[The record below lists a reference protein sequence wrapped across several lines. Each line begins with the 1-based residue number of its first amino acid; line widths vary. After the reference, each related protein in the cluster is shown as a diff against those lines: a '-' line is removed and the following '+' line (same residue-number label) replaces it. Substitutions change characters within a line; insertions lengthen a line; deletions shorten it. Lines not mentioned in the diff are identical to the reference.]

1 MVMFLNSS
9 SNHYGFLS
17 FLSCFIMHPG
27 LQISWLLAA
36 HQALA
41 EEEETYVCNENSES
55 FMGSVLISLPRTA
68 TISVVF
74 LKDQK

>member
-1 MVMFLNSS
+1 MFLNSS

-17 FLSCFIMHPG
+17 FLSCFITHPG

-36 HQALA
+36 HQTLA
-41 EEEETYVCNENSES
+41 EEEGTYVCDENSEG
-55 FMGSVLISLPRTA
+55 FMGSVLISLPHTA